1 MRSNPWKLRC
11 ASTTRTR
18 ARESGSAPRPTTL
31 PGPGGR
37 GYAGG
42 VTVAHGGRLRR
53 ARPAGVGSALAL
65 GAGAQTAYVSNLNQ
79 TSEPTSATMLAQSFT
94 TGSQPGGYAL
104 GSVELSVRNLAGRT
118 VAATIYETDGFGRP
132 TTTVKH
138 ALAPPSTFPSDSTL
152 TFTAPAGA
160 ILDADTTYSV
170 VFSGSVNVGF
180 ERTESNSED
189 VADTGWSIRDEYT
202 RRLAN
207 GAWAHHSSK
216 SLLIAVKGPIPSS
229 DAALADADA
238 TAAGFQVDQA
248 PGANVVKVVVTA
260 EDGSTTETY
269 AVTVARG
276 TTVDLEVPADWSLK
290 PDAVGAGGRFRLPF
304 VSSTVRTPDS
314 TESPTTTPT
323 CRRPPQRATPT
334 SSPSR
339 TSSGRSAAPRTST
352 SGSRTDP
359 REDDLHHSKAS
370 PCRRGRTGRA
380 FGAVVCVVM
389 LGLAFP
395 AAARA
400 PTGDERTALEA
411 LYDATDGDNWKKK
424 RRWKS
429 DQNGSWHGVTVRAG
443 NVRKLE
449 LAGNKLNGSIPEGIF
464 ADLPYLEV
472 VNLADNV
479 LSGAIPA
486 DVADLSSLMT
496 LDLSRNGLTGSIPSE
511 LGGLSNLT
519 TLNLSR
525 NGLTGSIPTVLGN
538 ASSLANLNLA
548 GNGLTGSIP
557 TELGDLPNLI
567 DLRVGDNSLSGT
579 IPTEFT
585 ESGDLRELHAQN
597 TGITLPDDAD
607 FLTWAAGENRAVTV
621 GTRTASRIL
630 ELEAPD
636 AGTVG
641 LPIGVWSDGKTIWVA
656 EYGTRNVLA
665 YRLATGARNADKDIR
680 LNINNDEPTGL
691 WSDGTTMWVG
701 DFTWLKLF
709 AYRLSDGTY
718 LPEES
723 VSVDT
728 YGQGLAMWS
737 DGDTWW
743 IGVNSK
749 HTGVRGFEAY
759 SDTRRPEADFPLA
772 STNTYHIGMVSDGT
786 TMWVVDTLDERL
798 YAYSTEDGTHQPFGY
813 QVLDPRN
820 SHPRGAWSDGTTLY
834 VVDSL
839 DRVLYGYSP
848 DATLSALALA
858 DGAGNAVDLNPAFA
872 PDETA
877 YEAEVVG
884 DRITVLATADDVAAT
899 VEYVDANGAAIADQ
913 DPVAQGHQMNLVAGA
928 NVVRVRV
935 GTADGFASKTYAVS
949 VTSTRPE
956 LVTNLGETL
965 DDAALSSVVAQ
976 RFTTGSSP
984 YRLHSVTIQL
994 DALGLNASS
1003 VDSHLS
1009 VWSESGG
1016 EPGTR
1021 IARLSSPTLQEFGPN
1036 TFVVKGDRVFL
1047 NPGTDYFF
1055 VVNHGLAEDARIAL
1069 RLTQITLEMS
1079 DFAWRIADTAL
1090 HSAEASPTSWDEA
1103 AGVLSMR
1110 VSGDELREC
1119 AVDLEGRTEVWSS
1132 TLTVGPIRHLAVHID
1147 SYGFR
1152 RDRNAGALSEDDFD
1166 FRSASGVEIDR
1177 LSVRTVDGTLVFD
1190 ESPDLP
1196 DADRRALRLHVCV
1209 DVFDLADATLETQL
1223 GLTTWPDA
1231 GMDWSALR
1239 TVSVAL
1245 SEMSYDATL
1254 SGLEVA
1260 DAAGNAIELDDDFAP
1275 YMVAYTAMVANA
1287 IVRITV
1293 TPTADPA
1300 DATIGYKDGADAL
1313 LTDADPDAD
1322 GFQVDLIPGDNVV
1335 RVEVTGSADGATTL
1349 TYTVTVE
1356 RGFGTIPA
1364 DWSLK
1369 PDAVG
1374 AGETFRLMFVST
1386 TTRNGSSTD
1395 IADYNTHVQDAA
1407 AAGRAEIRPYSA
1419 DFTAIGSTAAVNAR
1433 DNTQTGS
1440 THTDAPIYWV
1450 HTGRSR
1456 GAVADNYA
1464 DFYDGTWGNTTVRDQ
1479 SGTSTTLIASTP
1491 AITGTDLNGGTNGR
1505 LGSDSVSAW
1514 YLSSGTLVQGSTS
1527 PGDER
1532 RMLALS
1538 PIFRVAPPDATLSDL
1553 ELKDNDGAG
1562 ITLTPAFAS
1571 VTTSYRAT
1579 VANAVDEI
1587 TVVPTPNDT
1596 AATVEIQDED
1606 GTALDDADTGTD
1618 GFQVALRWGDN
1629 TIQVEVTATDGTTI
1643 GLYTVIVSRAL
1654 ARPSVSPTGGSTTG
1668 LDVSWEAP
1676 GHTTIVSYD
1685 VQYREGDSGSFTDGP
1700 QDVTGTITSIPGLM
1714 MNTSYQVQVRA
1725 TSAAGDSEWSPNG
1738 RGWTHAPEATVASG
1752 WSLLPG
1758 GLATGAKFRL
1768 LFVSHDT
1775 RWNRSQIDSYNG
1787 WVQEYAATGRGHT
1800 DIRAHA
1806 SGFRAV
1812 GCGRWVNARVNT
1824 GTQWSASDRG
1834 VPIHWLGGLTA
1845 ADDYGDFYDGTWQN
1859 EDAPR
1864 TEAGALKPASF
1875 NGLVF
1880 TGCTNAGDTVTGAA
1894 LGQEFSAR
1902 GKLDADNAGPL
1913 GGGANEKGNKPIYGL
1928 SQVFVVGASSDVTA
1942 PRVASIER
1950 RTPSSSPTN
1959 ADSLT
1964 WRVTFN
1970 ENVGNVDAA
1979 DFAVAGTTASLA
1991 VVEATA
1997 STVYDV
2003 TASGGDLAGL
2013 TATVT
2018 LSFASAQDIA
2028 DAAGNALSNT
2038 APTGADQASYAV
2050 DNTRPTVAI
2059 AVPGTSSASFEA
2071 TFVFSEAVDGFVL
2084 GDIEVGNGTA
2094 SDFTGADGITL
2105 YTAQIAPTANGAVT
2119 VDVAADVATDAAG
2132 NGNPAAAQATSDY
2145 TGTNSAPTF
2154 DDGASTARDV
2164 AENTASGQDV
2174 GTPVSADDPDNDP
2187 LTYTLEGPDAG
2198 SFGINRTT
2206 GRLRTSAALDH
2217 EAKASHTLTV
2227 KADDERGGTATIVV
2241 TVNVTDVAEK
2251 PAKPA
2256 TPTVTTTANTTDSVD
2271 VSWTKPGLDGGPD
2284 IVGYKLQYEVSG
2296 SGSWTETTPSGTGTT
2311 ATIGTLAED
2320 TEYAVQVRA
2329 LNGETPSD
2337 WSASG
2342 TGRTGGGSNTAPE
2355 FDDGTSTTREVAE
2368 NTASGQP
2375 VGAAVSA
2382 TDAED
2387 DTLTYTLE
2395 GADAASFRIG
2405 RTTGRLRTSA
2415 ALDHEAKP
2423 SHTLTV
2429 KADDER
2435 GGTATIV
2442 VTVNVTDVDEPPAAP
2457 GAPTVSAVEGSAT
2470 SLSVRW
2476 SAPANTGPRVTDYD
2490 LRHKK
2495 TGGSWTDGPEN
2506 VTGRSATIGGL
2517 ARDTEYE
2524 VQVLAR
2530 NDEGESGWSPSG
2542 RRTTGQAAR
2551 SVHMEDVTVHEG
2563 ETARFTIVFS
2573 PARSDDRLLWSTHDN
2588 QARAG
2593 EDFPRTNNRSTALQ
2607 AGATEV
2613 TGAVEIYADDEAE
2626 DEERFQIAITFGDV
2640 GDTVEYAGSIYIRDG
2655 ARPYTPPTDTVY
2667 PVPADWSLKPDAV
2680 ASGGK
2685 FRLLFVTTATR
2696 DGSSTDIADYNIH
2709 VQTAAAAGHAD
2720 IQAYSGEFGA
2730 IGSTAAVNVRD
2741 NTLTTSSHTD
2751 APIYWLSTTTTRRAV
2766 ADFYADFYDG
2776 TWGDTSARTESGG
2789 TTTIEFRRLDA
2800 DNGSVVTGS
2809 DLDGT
2814 TFPEAELGGDLNLG
2828 WWLSGHDVNR
2838 EFALAS
2844 TARRLLALSPIFMVP
2859 ATKLVTNESES
2870 QSSAGNTAVTAQE
2883 FRTGTNTGG
2892 YEVDAVW
2899 LKTSAGT
2906 AFRAGDTH
2914 VRIMA
2919 NAAGGGPGNEVAA
2932 LTSPATIGS
2941 GLDAFVAPAGTV
2953 LDPETIYHVVTN
2965 WGIAGDTARLSAAQ
2979 TDSNAEQS
2987 GLGWTIGDTRRFNST
3002 DDEPTTWTTSQ
3013 DLLLMR
3019 VTGRE
3024 VTATNS
3030 APVFSDGTRTTR
3042 EVAENTA
3049 SGVASP
3055 WGGWWR
3061 RTTRTTTR

>member
-1 MRSNPWKLRC
+1 M
-11 ASTTRTR
+11 
-18 ARESGSAPRPTTL
+18 
-31 PGPGGR
+31 
-37 GYAGG
+37 
-42 VTVAHGGRLRR
+42 
-53 ARPAGVGSALAL
+53 
-65 GAGAQTAYVSNLNQ
+65 
-79 TSEPTSATMLAQSFT
+79 
-94 TGSQPGGYAL
+94 
-104 GSVELSVRNLAGRT
+104 
-118 VAATIYETDGFGRP
+118 
-132 TTTVKH
+132 
-138 ALAPPSTFPSDSTL
+138 
-152 TFTAPAGA
+152 
-160 ILDADTTYSV
+160 
-170 VFSGSVNVGF
+170 
-180 ERTESNSED
+180 
-189 VADTGWSIRDEYT
+189 
-202 RRLAN
+202 
-207 GAWAHHSSK
+207 
-216 SLLIAVKGPIPSS
+216 
-229 DAALADADA
+229 
-238 TAAGFQVDQA
+238 
-248 PGANVVKVVVTA
+248 
-260 EDGSTTETY
+260 
-269 AVTVARG
+269 
-276 TTVDLEVPADWSLK
+276 
-290 PDAVGAGGRFRLPF
+290 
-304 VSSTVRTPDS
+304 
-314 TESPTTTPT
+314 
-323 CRRPPQRATPT
+323 
-334 SSPSR
+334 
-339 TSSGRSAAPRTST
+339 
-352 SGSRTDP
+352 
-359 REDDLHHSKAS
+359 HHSKAS
-370 PCRRGRTGRA
+370 PRRRGRTGRA

-449 LAGNKLNGSIPEGIF
+449 LARNKLNGSIPEGIF

-567 DLRVGDNSLSGT
+567 DLRVNDNSLSGT

-607 FLTWAAGENRAVTV
+607 FLTWAAGENRVVTV

-858 DGAGNAVDLNPAFA
+858 DGAGNAIDLNPAFA

-884 DRITVLATADDVAAT
+884 DRITVLATADGAAS
-899 VEYVDANGAAIADQ
+899 VEYVDANGAKIADQ

-935 GTADGFASKTYAVS
+935 GSVDGFASKTYAVS

-994 DALGLNASS
+994 DALGLNTSS
-1003 VDSHLS
+1003 GDSHLT

-1036 TFVVKGDRVFL
+1036 TFVVRGDRVFL

-1069 RLTQITLEMS
+1069 RSTQTTLEMS
-1079 DFAWRIADTAL
+1079 DFAWRIADTVL

-1132 TLTVGPIRHLAVHID
+1132 TLTVGPIRHLPAYID

-1152 RDRNAGALSEDDFD
+1152 RDRNAGALSKDDFD
-1166 FRSASGVEIDR
+1166 FRSALGVEIDR

-1223 GLTTWPDA
+1223 GLTTWADA

-1245 SEMSYDATL
+1245 SAMSSDATL

-1260 DAAGNAIELDDDFAP
+1260 DAAGNAIALDDDFAP
-1275 YMVAYTAMVANA
+1275 DMFAYTAMVANA

-1300 DATIGYKDGADAL
+1300 DATYEIQDVSGTE

-1349 TYTVTVE
+1349 TYTVTVV
-1356 RGFGTIPA
+1356 RGTTVDLGTIPA

-1369 PDAVG
+1369 PNAVG
-1374 AGETFRLMFVST
+1374 AGETFRLMFLST

-1395 IADYNTHVQDAA
+1395 IADYNTHVQAAA
-1407 AAGRAEIRPYSA
+1407 AAGHADIRPYSA

-1450 HTGRSR
+1450 HTGQSR

-1464 DFYDGTWGNTTVRDQ
+1464 DFYDGTWGNTTVRNQ
-1479 SGTSTTLIASTP
+1479 SGSSTTLIASTP
-1491 AITGTDLNGGTNGR
+1491 AITGTDLNGGTNGQ
-1505 LGSDSVSAW
+1505 LGSGSISVW
-1514 YLSSGTLVQGSTS
+1514 YLSSGTLVRGSTS
-1527 PGDER
+1527 SGNQR
-1532 RMLALS
+1532 RMLGLS
-1538 PIFRVAPPDATLSDL
+1538 PIFRVAGGASPDATLSDL
-1553 ELKDNDGAG
+1553 GLKDNDGAG

-1668 LDVSWEAP
+1668 LDVSWQAP
-1676 GHTTIVSYD
+1676 GSTTIVSYD

-1700 QDVTGTITSIPGLM
+1700 QDVTGTSTSIPGLM

-1738 RGWTHAPEATVASG
+1738 RGWTHAPEATVASD

-1775 RWNRSQIDSYNG
+1775 RWNQSQIDSYNV
-1787 WVQEYAATGRGHT
+1787 WVQEYAATGRRHT

-1875 NGLVF
+1875 NGQVL
-1880 TGCTNAGDTVTGAA
+1880 TGCTNAGDTSAGEA
-1894 LGQEFSAR
+1894 LGVEFSER
-1902 GKLDADNAGPL
+1902 GQLHANNAGPL
-1913 GGGANEKGNKPIYGL
+1913 DGGNPPFKGNRPIYGL

-1950 RTPSSSPTN
+1950 QDPSSSPTN

-1979 DFAVAGTTASLA
+1979 DFAVAATTASLA

-2038 APTGADQASYAV
+2038 APTGANQAGYAV
-2050 DNTRPTVAI
+2050 DNTGPTVTI
-2059 AVPGTSSASFEA
+2059 TVPGTSSAPFEA
-2071 TFVFSEAVDGFVL
+2071 TFAFSEAVSGFGV
-2084 GDIEVGNGTA
+2084 GDIGVGNGAA
-2094 SDFTGADGITL
+2094 SDFMGADGDAS
-2105 YTAQIAPTANGAVT
+2105 YSAEIAPAANGAVT

-2132 NGNPAAAQATSDY
+2132 NGNTAAAQATSDY
-2145 TGTNSAPTF
+2145 TDANEPPTFNETDPTSRAVDENTGPNQSVGAAVSASDAEDDTLTYDLEGTDAGSFGIDTGSGQLRTSAALDHESKSTYAVTVTVGDGNGGTATIDVTVNVTDVDEQPARPAAPTVSATANTTDSVDVGWAKPALNGGPEIVGYLLQHRVAVTGAWTQTTPPGTGTMATIDGLAEDTLYEVQVKALNGETPSDWSIAGEGRTGSGTNSAPTF
-2154 DDGASTARDV
+2154 DDGTSTTREV
-2164 AENTASGQDV
+2164 AENTASGQPV
-2174 GTPVSADDPDNDP
+2174 GGVVEADDADDDP
-2187 LTYTLEGPDAG
+2187 LTYDLEGTDAG
-2198 SFGINRTT
+2198 SFGIDT
-2206 GRLRTSAALDH
+2206 GSGQLRTSAALDH
-2217 EAKASHTLTV
+2217 ESKSSYAVRV
-2227 KADDERGGTATIVV
+2227 KADDNNGGTATIDV
-2241 TVNVTDVAEK
+2241 TVNVTDVDEQ
-2251 PAKPA
+2251 PARPA
-2256 TPTVTTTANTTDSVD
+2256 TPTVAATANTTDSVD
-2271 VSWTKPGLDGGPD
+2271 VGWAKPALDGGPD

-2337 WSASG
+2337 WSPSG
-2342 TGRTGGGSNTAPE
+2342 TGRTGAGSNTAPE

-2375 VGAAVSA
+2375 VGRVVEAD
-2382 TDAED
+2382 DAD
-2387 DTLTYTLE
+2387 DDPLTYTLE
-2395 GADAASFRIG
+2395 GADAASFGID
-2405 RTTGRLRTSA
+2405 RTTGQLRTSA

-2457 GAPTVSAVEGSAT
+2457 GAPTVSAVDGSAT

-2495 TGGSWTDGPEN
+2495 TGGGWTDGPEN
-2506 VTGRSATIGGL
+2506 VAGRSATIGGL

-2542 RRTTGQAAR
+2542 RGTTGEALLACNM
-2551 SVHMEDVTVHEG
+2551 SMETVTVHEG
-2563 ETARFTIVFS
+2563 EIANFTIVID
-2573 PARSDDRLLWSTHDN
+2573 PPLAQDDTLLWHVHTYGEATFPEDIPSTGG
-2588 QARAG
+2588 RA
-2593 EDFPRTNNRSTALQ
+2593 DLK
-2607 AGATEV
+2607 AGKTEV
-2613 TGAVEIYADDEAE
+2613 VVGAVETYMDDETE
-2626 DEERFQIAITFGDV
+2626 PTEGFQISMD
-2640 GDTVEYAGSIYIRDG
+2640 YASWRALPDWRSTPSCTGSIYIRDG
-2655 ARPYTPPTDTVY
+2655 EA
-2667 PVPADWSLKPDAV
+2667 
-2680 ASGGK
+2680 
-2685 FRLLFVTTATR
+2685 
-2696 DGSSTDIADYNIH
+2696 
-2709 VQTAAAAGHAD
+2709 
-2720 IQAYSGEFGA
+2720 
-2730 IGSTAAVNVRD
+2730 
-2741 NTLTTSSHTD
+2741 
-2751 APIYWLSTTTTRRAV
+2751 
-2766 ADFYADFYDG
+2766 
-2776 TWGDTSARTESGG
+2776 
-2789 TTTIEFRRLDA
+2789 
-2800 DNGSVVTGS
+2800 NG
-2809 DLDGT
+2809 
-2814 TFPEAELGGDLNLG
+2814 
-2828 WWLSGHDVNR
+2828 
-2838 EFALAS
+2838 
-2844 TARRLLALSPIFMVP
+2844 
-2859 ATKLVTNESES
+2859 
-2870 QSSAGNTAVTAQE
+2870 
-2883 FRTGTNTGG
+2883 
-2892 YEVDAVW
+2892 
-2899 LKTSAGT
+2899 
-2906 AFRAGDTH
+2906 
-2914 VRIMA
+2914 
-2919 NAAGGGPGNEVAA
+2919 
-2932 LTSPATIGS
+2932 
-2941 GLDAFVAPAGTV
+2941 
-2953 LDPETIYHVVTN
+2953 
-2965 WGIAGDTARLSAAQ
+2965 
-2979 TDSNAEQS
+2979 
-2987 GLGWTIGDTRRFNST
+2987 
-3002 DDEPTTWTTSQ
+3002 
-3013 DLLLMR
+3013 
-3019 VTGRE
+3019 
-3024 VTATNS
+3024 
-3030 APVFSDGTRTTR
+3030 APVFADDAPTTR
-3042 EVAENTA
+3042 KVAENTA
-3049 SGVASP
+3049 SGKPVGKPVTAEDPNDDPLTYALEGRDAASFRIDAGTGQLRTSAALDHEAKDAYEVRVSADDDQGGTATIVVTVNVDDVREKPATPAAPGVSATPNATGGLDVAWTKPGLAGGPDIVGYRLRRGVRGGSGWFETTTRYLATARSATIGGLAEDTEYDVRVRALNGEDTSDWSPPGFGRTGANAAPVFDDGARTTRERCGEHGVGPGP
-3055 WGGWWR
+3055 WGGRCR
-3061 RTTRTTTR
+3061 RTTRTTTS

>member
-42 VTVAHGGRLRR
+42 VSVAHGGRLRR

-79 TSEPTSATMLAQSFT
+79 TSEPTSATMLTQSFT
-94 TGSQPGGYAL
+94 TGSRPGGYAL

-138 ALAPPSTFPSDSTL
+138 ALTPPSTFPSDSTL

-202 RRLAN
+202 RRLTN

-269 AVTVARG
+269 AVTVVRG

-411 LYDATDGDNWKKK
+411 LYDATDGDNWKRK

-511 LGGLSNLT
+511 LGGLSNVT

-538 ASSLANLNLA
+538 ASSLTNLNLA

-567 DLRVGDNSLSGT
+567 DLRVNDNSLSGT

-607 FLTWAAGENRAVTV
+607 FLTWAAGENRVVTV

-858 DGAGNAVDLNPAFA
+858 DGADNAIDLNPAFA

-994 DALGLNASS
+994 DALGLNTSS
-1003 VDSHLS
+1003 VGSHLS

-1036 TFVVKGDRVFL
+1036 TFVVRGDRVFL

-1055 VVNHGLAEDARIAL
+1055 VVNHGLAEDARITL
-1069 RLTQITLEMS
+1069 RLTQTTLEMS
-1079 DFAWRIADTAL
+1079 DFAWRIADTVL

-1132 TLTVGPIRHLAVHID
+1132 TLTVGPIRHLPDPHRFLRIP
-1147 SYGFR
+1147 SRPER
-1152 RDRNAGALSEDDFD
+1152 RRLVGGRLRLPFGVGRGDRPSLGQDGGRDTGIRRVA
-1166 FRSASGVEIDR
+1166 RSAGR
-1177 LSVRTVDGTLVFD
+1177 RPPGT
-1190 ESPDLP
+1190 
-1196 DADRRALRLHVCV
+1196 
-1209 DVFDLADATLETQL
+1209 
-1223 GLTTWPDA
+1223 
-1231 GMDWSALR
+1231 
-1239 TVSVAL
+1239 
-1245 SEMSYDATL
+1245 
-1254 SGLEVA
+1254 
-1260 DAAGNAIELDDDFAP
+1260 
-1275 YMVAYTAMVANA
+1275 
-1287 IVRITV
+1287 
-1293 TPTADPA
+1293 
-1300 DATIGYKDGADAL
+1300 
-1313 LTDADPDAD
+1313 
-1322 GFQVDLIPGDNVV
+1322 
-1335 RVEVTGSADGATTL
+1335 
-1349 TYTVTVE
+1349 
-1356 RGFGTIPA
+1356 
-1364 DWSLK
+1364 
-1369 PDAVG
+1369 
-1374 AGETFRLMFVST
+1374 
-1386 TTRNGSSTD
+1386 
-1395 IADYNTHVQDAA
+1395 AA
-1407 AAGRAEIRPYSA
+1407 ACLRRC
-1419 DFTAIGSTAAVNAR
+1419 V
-1433 DNTQTGS
+1433 
-1440 THTDAPIYWV
+1440 
-1450 HTGRSR
+1450 RSR
-1456 GAVADNYA
+1456 GCD
-1464 DFYDGTWGNTTVRDQ
+1464 
-1479 SGTSTTLIASTP
+1479 
-1491 AITGTDLNGGTNGR
+1491 
-1505 LGSDSVSAW
+1505 
-1514 YLSSGTLVQGSTS
+1514 
-1527 PGDER
+1527 
-1532 RMLALS
+1532 
-1538 PIFRVAPPDATLSDL
+1538 
-1553 ELKDNDGAG
+1553 
-1562 ITLTPAFAS
+1562 
-1571 VTTSYRAT
+1571 
-1579 VANAVDEI
+1579 
-1587 TVVPTPNDT
+1587 
-1596 AATVEIQDED
+1596 
-1606 GTALDDADTGTD
+1606 
-1618 GFQVALRWGDN
+1618 
-1629 TIQVEVTATDGTTI
+1629 
-1643 GLYTVIVSRAL
+1643 
-1654 ARPSVSPTGGSTTG
+1654 
-1668 LDVSWEAP
+1668 
-1676 GHTTIVSYD
+1676 
-1685 VQYREGDSGSFTDGP
+1685 
-1700 QDVTGTITSIPGLM
+1700 
-1714 MNTSYQVQVRA
+1714 
-1725 TSAAGDSEWSPNG
+1725 
-1738 RGWTHAPEATVASG
+1738 
-1752 WSLLPG
+1752 
-1758 GLATGAKFRL
+1758 
-1768 LFVSHDT
+1768 
-1775 RWNRSQIDSYNG
+1775 
-1787 WVQEYAATGRGHT
+1787 
-1800 DIRAHA
+1800 
-1806 SGFRAV
+1806 
-1812 GCGRWVNARVNT
+1812 
-1824 GTQWSASDRG
+1824 
-1834 VPIHWLGGLTA
+1834 
-1845 ADDYGDFYDGTWQN
+1845 
-1859 EDAPR
+1859 PR
-1864 TEAGALKPASF
+1864 
-1875 NGLVF
+1875 
-1880 TGCTNAGDTVTGAA
+1880 
-1894 LGQEFSAR
+1894 
-1902 GKLDADNAGPL
+1902 
-1913 GGGANEKGNKPIYGL
+1913 
-1928 SQVFVVGASSDVTA
+1928 
-1942 PRVASIER
+1942 
-1950 RTPSSSPTN
+1950 
-1959 ADSLT
+1959 
-1964 WRVTFN
+1964 
-1970 ENVGNVDAA
+1970 
-1979 DFAVAGTTASLA
+1979 
-1991 VVEATA
+1991 
-1997 STVYDV
+1997 
-2003 TASGGDLAGL
+2003 
-2013 TATVT
+2013 
-2018 LSFASAQDIA
+2018 
-2028 DAAGNALSNT
+2028 
-2038 APTGADQASYAV
+2038 
-2050 DNTRPTVAI
+2050 
-2059 AVPGTSSASFEA
+2059 
-2071 TFVFSEAVDGFVL
+2071 
-2084 GDIEVGNGTA
+2084 
-2094 SDFTGADGITL
+2094 
-2105 YTAQIAPTANGAVT
+2105 
-2119 VDVAADVATDAAG
+2119 
-2132 NGNPAAAQATSDY
+2132 
-2145 TGTNSAPTF
+2145 
-2154 DDGASTARDV
+2154 
-2164 AENTASGQDV
+2164 
-2174 GTPVSADDPDNDP
+2174 
-2187 LTYTLEGPDAG
+2187 
-2198 SFGINRTT
+2198 
-2206 GRLRTSAALDH
+2206 
-2217 EAKASHTLTV
+2217 
-2227 KADDERGGTATIVV
+2227 
-2241 TVNVTDVAEK
+2241 
-2251 PAKPA
+2251 
-2256 TPTVTTTANTTDSVD
+2256 
-2271 VSWTKPGLDGGPD
+2271 
-2284 IVGYKLQYEVSG
+2284 
-2296 SGSWTETTPSGTGTT
+2296 
-2311 ATIGTLAED
+2311 
-2320 TEYAVQVRA
+2320 
-2329 LNGETPSD
+2329 
-2337 WSASG
+2337 
-2342 TGRTGGGSNTAPE
+2342 
-2355 FDDGTSTTREVAE
+2355 
-2368 NTASGQP
+2368 
-2375 VGAAVSA
+2375 
-2382 TDAED
+2382 
-2387 DTLTYTLE
+2387 
-2395 GADAASFRIG
+2395 
-2405 RTTGRLRTSA
+2405 
-2415 ALDHEAKP
+2415 
-2423 SHTLTV
+2423 
-2429 KADDER
+2429 
-2435 GGTATIV
+2435 
-2442 VTVNVTDVDEPPAAP
+2442 
-2457 GAPTVSAVEGSAT
+2457 
-2470 SLSVRW
+2470 
-2476 SAPANTGPRVTDYD
+2476 
-2490 LRHKK
+2490 
-2495 TGGSWTDGPEN
+2495 
-2506 VTGRSATIGGL
+2506 
-2517 ARDTEYE
+2517 
-2524 VQVLAR
+2524 
-2530 NDEGESGWSPSG
+2530 
-2542 RRTTGQAAR
+2542 
-2551 SVHMEDVTVHEG
+2551 
-2563 ETARFTIVFS
+2563 
-2573 PARSDDRLLWSTHDN
+2573 
-2588 QARAG
+2588 
-2593 EDFPRTNNRSTALQ
+2593 
-2607 AGATEV
+2607 
-2613 TGAVEIYADDEAE
+2613 
-2626 DEERFQIAITFGDV
+2626 
-2640 GDTVEYAGSIYIRDG
+2640 
-2655 ARPYTPPTDTVY
+2655 
-2667 PVPADWSLKPDAV
+2667 
-2680 ASGGK
+2680 
-2685 FRLLFVTTATR
+2685 
-2696 DGSSTDIADYNIH
+2696 
-2709 VQTAAAAGHAD
+2709 
-2720 IQAYSGEFGA
+2720 
-2730 IGSTAAVNVRD
+2730 
-2741 NTLTTSSHTD
+2741 
-2751 APIYWLSTTTTRRAV
+2751 
-2766 ADFYADFYDG
+2766 
-2776 TWGDTSARTESGG
+2776 
-2789 TTTIEFRRLDA
+2789 
-2800 DNGSVVTGS
+2800 
-2809 DLDGT
+2809 
-2814 TFPEAELGGDLNLG
+2814 
-2828 WWLSGHDVNR
+2828 
-2838 EFALAS
+2838 
-2844 TARRLLALSPIFMVP
+2844 
-2859 ATKLVTNESES
+2859 
-2870 QSSAGNTAVTAQE
+2870 
-2883 FRTGTNTGG
+2883 
-2892 YEVDAVW
+2892 
-2899 LKTSAGT
+2899 
-2906 AFRAGDTH
+2906 
-2914 VRIMA
+2914 
-2919 NAAGGGPGNEVAA
+2919 NAAGPHHVGGRRPGLVGLADG
-2932 LTSPATIGS
+2932 LGSPLGN
-2941 GLDAFVAPAGTV
+2941 V
-2953 LDPETIYHVVTN
+2953 L
-2965 WGIAGDTARLSAAQ
+2965 RR
-2979 TDSNAEQS
+2979 NAERS
-2987 GLGWTIGDTRRFNST
+2987 GGGGRRRQ
-3002 DDEPTTWTTSQ
+3002 PH
-3013 DLLLMR
+3013 
-3019 VTGRE
+3019 
-3024 VTATNS
+3024 
-3030 APVFSDGTRTTR
+3030 
-3042 EVAENTA
+3042 
-3049 SGVASP
+3049 
-3055 WGGWWR
+3055 
-3061 RTTRTTTR
+3061 

>member
-260 EDGSTTETY
+260 EDGPTTETY
-269 AVTVARG
+269 AVTVVRG

-411 LYDATDGDNWKKK
+411 LYDATDGDNWKRK

-511 LGGLSNLT
+511 LGGLSNVT

-607 FLTWAAGENRAVTV
+607 FLTWAAGENRVVTV

-630 ELEAPD
+630 ELEAPE

-858 DGAGNAVDLNPAFA
+858 DGADNAIDLNPAFA

-994 DALGLNASS
+994 DALGLNTSS
-1003 VDSHLS
+1003 GDSHLT

-1021 IARLSSPTLQEFGPN
+1021 IARLSSPTLQESGPN
-1036 TFVVKGDRVFL
+1036 TFVVRGDRVFL

-1055 VVNHGLAEDARIAL
+1055 VVNHGLAEDARITL
-1069 RLTQITLEMS
+1069 RLTQTTLEMS
-1079 DFAWRIADTAL
+1079 DFAWRIADTVL
-1090 HSAEASPTSWDEA
+1090 HSAEASPTSWDEM

-1132 TLTVGPIRHLAVHID
+1132 TLTVDPIRHLPAYID

-1166 FRSASGVEIDR
+1166 FRSAAGVEIDR

-1209 DVFDLADATLETQL
+1209 DVFNLADATLETQL
-1223 GLTTWPDA
+1223 GLTTWGDA
-1231 GMDWSALR
+1231 GLDWSALR

-1245 SEMSYDATL
+1245 SEMSSAATL

-1275 YMVAYTAMVANA
+1275 DIFAYTAMVANA

-1300 DATIGYKDGADAL
+1300 DATIGYKDGANAL

-1349 TYTVTVE
+1349 TYAVTVA
-1356 RGFGTIPA
+1356 RGATVDLGTIPA

-1386 TTRNGSSTD
+1386 TTRTGDSTD
-1395 IADYNTHVQDAA
+1395 IADYNAHVQAAA
-1407 AAGRAEIRPYSA
+1407 AAGHADIRPYSA

-1464 DFYDGTWGNTTVRDQ
+1464 DFYDGTWGNTTVRNQ
-1479 SGTSTTLIASTP
+1479 SGSSTTLIASTP
-1491 AITGTDLNGGTNGR
+1491 AITGTDLDGGTSGR
-1505 LGSDSVSAW
+1505 LGSGSISVW

-1527 PGDER
+1527 PGNQR

-1538 PIFRVAPPDATLSDL
+1538 PIFRVAGGASAATLSGL
-1553 ELKDNDGAG
+1553 EVADGAG
-1562 ITLTPAFAS
+1562 NAIELDDDFAPDIFAY
-1571 VTTSYRAT
+1571 TAT
-1579 VANAVDEI
+1579 VANAIVRV
-1587 TVVPTPNDT
+1587 TVTPT
-1596 AATVEIQDED
+1596 AADADATYEIQD
-1606 GTALDDADTGTD
+1606 
-1618 GFQVALRWGDN
+1618 
-1629 TIQVEVTATDGTTI
+1629 
-1643 GLYTVIVSRAL
+1643 
-1654 ARPSVSPTGGSTTG
+1654 
-1668 LDVSWEAP
+1668 
-1676 GHTTIVSYD
+1676 
-1685 VQYREGDSGSFTDGP
+1685 
-1700 QDVTGTITSIPGLM
+1700 
-1714 MNTSYQVQVRA
+1714 
-1725 TSAAGDSEWSPNG
+1725 
-1738 RGWTHAPEATVASG
+1738 
-1752 WSLLPG
+1752 
-1758 GLATGAKFRL
+1758 
-1768 LFVSHDT
+1768 
-1775 RWNRSQIDSYNG
+1775 
-1787 WVQEYAATGRGHT
+1787 
-1800 DIRAHA
+1800 
-1806 SGFRAV
+1806 
-1812 GCGRWVNARVNT
+1812 
-1824 GTQWSASDRG
+1824 
-1834 VPIHWLGGLTA
+1834 
-1845 ADDYGDFYDGTWQN
+1845 
-1859 EDAPR
+1859 
-1864 TEAGALKPASF
+1864 
-1875 NGLVF
+1875 
-1880 TGCTNAGDTVTGAA
+1880 GAA
-1894 LGQEFSAR
+1894 L
-1902 GKLDADNAGPL
+1902 
-1913 GGGANEKGNKPIYGL
+1913 
-1928 SQVFVVGASSDVTA
+1928 SS
-1942 PRVASIER
+1942 
-1950 RTPSSSPTN
+1950 RTPTRTP
-1959 ADSLT
+1959 
-1964 WRVTFN
+1964 
-1970 ENVGNVDAA
+1970 
-1979 DFAVAGTTASLA
+1979 TASRWIW
-1991 VVEATA
+1991 
-1997 STVYDV
+1997 
-2003 TASGGDLAGL
+2003 
-2013 TATVT
+2013 
-2018 LSFASAQDIA
+2018 F
-2028 DAAGNALSNT
+2028 
-2038 APTGADQASYAV
+2038 
-2050 DNTRPTVAI
+2050 
-2059 AVPGTSSASFEA
+2059 
-2071 TFVFSEAVDGFVL
+2071 
-2084 GDIEVGNGTA
+2084 
-2094 SDFTGADGITL
+2094 
-2105 YTAQIAPTANGAVT
+2105 
-2119 VDVAADVATDAAG
+2119 
-2132 NGNPAAAQATSDY
+2132 
-2145 TGTNSAPTF
+2145 
-2154 DDGASTARDV
+2154 
-2164 AENTASGQDV
+2164 
-2174 GTPVSADDPDNDP
+2174 
-2187 LTYTLEGPDAG
+2187 
-2198 SFGINRTT
+2198 
-2206 GRLRTSAALDH
+2206 
-2217 EAKASHTLTV
+2217 
-2227 KADDERGGTATIVV
+2227 
-2241 TVNVTDVAEK
+2241 
-2251 PAKPA
+2251 PA
-2256 TPTVTTTANTTDSVD
+2256 T
-2271 VSWTKPGLDGGPD
+2271 
-2284 IVGYKLQYEVSG
+2284 
-2296 SGSWTETTPSGTGTT
+2296 
-2311 ATIGTLAED
+2311 
-2320 TEYAVQVRA
+2320 
-2329 LNGETPSD
+2329 
-2337 WSASG
+2337 
-2342 TGRTGGGSNTAPE
+2342 
-2355 FDDGTSTTREVAE
+2355 TSC
-2368 NTASGQP
+2368 
-2375 VGAAVSA
+2375 
-2382 TDAED
+2382 
-2387 DTLTYTLE
+2387 
-2395 GADAASFRIG
+2395 
-2405 RTTGRLRTSA
+2405 
-2415 ALDHEAKP
+2415 
-2423 SHTLTV
+2423 
-2429 KADDER
+2429 
-2435 GGTATIV
+2435 
-2442 VTVNVTDVDEPPAAP
+2442 
-2457 GAPTVSAVEGSAT
+2457 
-2470 SLSVRW
+2470 RW
-2476 SAPANTGPRVTDYD
+2476 R
-2490 LRHKK
+2490 
-2495 TGGSWTDGPEN
+2495 
-2506 VTGRSATIGGL
+2506 
-2517 ARDTEYE
+2517 
-2524 VQVLAR
+2524 
-2530 NDEGESGWSPSG
+2530 
-2542 RRTTGQAAR
+2542 
-2551 SVHMEDVTVHEG
+2551 
-2563 ETARFTIVFS
+2563 
-2573 PARSDDRLLWSTHDN
+2573 
-2588 QARAG
+2588 
-2593 EDFPRTNNRSTALQ
+2593 
-2607 AGATEV
+2607 
-2613 TGAVEIYADDEAE
+2613 
-2626 DEERFQIAITFGDV
+2626 
-2640 GDTVEYAGSIYIRDG
+2640 
-2655 ARPYTPPTDTVY
+2655 
-2667 PVPADWSLKPDAV
+2667 
-2680 ASGGK
+2680 
-2685 FRLLFVTTATR
+2685 
-2696 DGSSTDIADYNIH
+2696 
-2709 VQTAAAAGHAD
+2709 
-2720 IQAYSGEFGA
+2720 
-2730 IGSTAAVNVRD
+2730 
-2741 NTLTTSSHTD
+2741 
-2751 APIYWLSTTTTRRAV
+2751 
-2766 ADFYADFYDG
+2766 
-2776 TWGDTSARTESGG
+2776 
-2789 TTTIEFRRLDA
+2789 
-2800 DNGSVVTGS
+2800 
-2809 DLDGT
+2809 
-2814 TFPEAELGGDLNLG
+2814 
-2828 WWLSGHDVNR
+2828 
-2838 EFALAS
+2838 
-2844 TARRLLALSPIFMVP
+2844 
-2859 ATKLVTNESES
+2859 
-2870 QSSAGNTAVTAQE
+2870 
-2883 FRTGTNTGG
+2883 
-2892 YEVDAVW
+2892 
-2899 LKTSAGT
+2899 
-2906 AFRAGDTH
+2906 
-2914 VRIMA
+2914 
-2919 NAAGGGPGNEVAA
+2919 
-2932 LTSPATIGS
+2932 
-2941 GLDAFVAPAGTV
+2941 
-2953 LDPETIYHVVTN
+2953 
-2965 WGIAGDTARLSAAQ
+2965 
-2979 TDSNAEQS
+2979 
-2987 GLGWTIGDTRRFNST
+2987 
-3002 DDEPTTWTTSQ
+3002 
-3013 DLLLMR
+3013 
-3019 VTGRE
+3019 
-3024 VTATNS
+3024 
-3030 APVFSDGTRTTR
+3030 
-3042 EVAENTA
+3042 
-3049 SGVASP
+3049 
-3055 WGGWWR
+3055 
-3061 RTTRTTTR
+3061 